1 MGFVLKKR
9 FTGVAAA
16 VCLLILT
23 LLPAGAFAESVTFDY
38 GMDKSYNNGRLLWD
52 GDKLLLDVYP
62 GEMPDEI
69 IFDLTGHAA
78 VTVTIRL
85 MGDVQF
91 PEMKVQNQSSSYY
104 NYSADLRFA
113 SGDGQPHQVQVR
125 KLFGTG
131 ADDDHLIVD
140 SGIDMTVNYA
150 SLGGSAGVNSY
161 LDLAE
166 DAKLTFEPMQE
177 DSGYWTSFNFDFV
190 QIGENALL
198 VNHSVLYDDGLPT
211 SITFAST
218 SPSAAGRFVI
228 EVNGAAVISNKDSS
242 ADLPQWLQD
251 LIKQNGWQ
259 FGPHESLQSNAKTIL
274 DQNGNIVTSFIL
286 YNHAHVAGSTP
297 TGVKVPTCTEDG
309 YTGDLVCVECGS
321 VIQAGSTIPKL
332 DHSYQ
337 NAVCVNC
344 GAPDPGAPVPPPSTG
359 DTTPLALW
367 LSLLALTGAC
377 LVFAGIRAKRSP
389 R

>member
-1 MGFVLKKR
+1 MA
-9 FTGVAAA
+9 VAL
-16 VCLLILT
+16 CLLILL

-38 GMDKSYNNGRLLWD
+38 GMDKSYNNGQLLWD
-52 GDKLLLDVYP
+52 RAKLILDVYP

-69 IFDLTGHAA
+69 IFDLTGHAD

-85 MGDVQF
+85 MGDVAF

-125 KLFGTG
+125 KLYGTG
-131 ADDDHLIVD
+131 CDNDQLIVD

-166 DAKLTFEPMQE
+166 DAKLTFEPMQ
-177 DSGYWTSFNFDFV
+177 GTSVNFDYV

-211 SITFAST
+211 SITFASA

-228 EVNGAAVISNKDSS
+228 EVNGAAIVSS
-242 ADLPQWLQD
+242 ADSLTNLPQWLQD

-259 FGPHESLQSNAKTIL
+259 FGHHESLQSDENTIL

-309 YTGDLVCVECGS
+309 YTGDLVCAECGS

-332 DHSYQ
+332 NHNYQ
-337 NAVCVNC
+337 NGVCVNC
-344 GAPDPGAPVPPPSTG
+344 GAPDPDAPVPVSPPSTG
-359 DTTPLALW
+359 DTAPLALW

-377 LVFAGIRAKRSP
+377 LIFAGIRAKHSP

>member
-85 MGDVQF
+85 MGDVAF

-125 KLFGTG
+125 KLYGTG
-131 ADDDHLIVD
+131 CDNDQLIVD

-166 DAKLTFEPMQE
+166 DAKLTFEPMQ
-177 DSGYWTSFNFDFV
+177 GTSFNFDYV

-198 VNHSVLYDDGLPT
+198 VNHSVLYNDGLPT

-228 EVNGAAVISNKDSS
+228 EVNGAAIVSS
-242 ADLPQWLQD
+242 ADSLTNLPQWLQD

-259 FGPHESLQSNAKTIL
+259 FGHHESLQSDENTIL
-274 DQNGNIVTSFIL
+274 DQNGNIVTSFTV
-286 YNHAHVAGSTP
+286 YNHAHVASSTP
-297 TGVKVPTCTEDG
+297 SGVKEPTCTEDG
-309 YTGDLVCVECGS
+309 YTGDLVCAECGS

-359 DTTPLALW
+359 DTAPLALW

>member
-38 GMDKSYNNGRLLWD
+38 GMDKSYNNGQLLWD
-52 GDKLLLDVYP
+52 GDKLILDVYP
-62 GEMPDEI
+62 GGMPDEI
-69 IFDLTGHAA
+69 IFDLTGHAD

-85 MGDVQF
+85 MGDVAF
-91 PEMKVQNQSSSYY
+91 PEVKVQNQSSSYY

-166 DAKLTFEPMQE
+166 DAKLTFEPMQ
-177 DSGYWTSFNFDFV
+177 GTSFNFDYV

-211 SITFAST
+211 KITFAST

-251 LIKQNGWQ
+251 LIEQNGWQ
-259 FGPHESLQSNAKTIL
+259 FGHHESLQSDENTIL
-274 DQNGNIVTSFIL
+274 DQNGNIVTSFTV
-286 YNHAHVAGSTP
+286 YNHAHIAGSEP
-297 TGVKVPTCTEDG
+297 TGVKAPTCTEDG
-309 YTGDLVCVECGS
+309 YTGDLVCAECGS
-321 VIQAGSTIPKL
+321 VMRAGSTIPKL
-332 DHSYQ
+332 NHNYQ
-337 NAVCVNC
+337 NGVCVNC
-344 GAPDPGAPVPPPSTG
+344 GAPDPDAPVPVSPPSTG
-359 DTTPLALW
+359 DTAPLALW
-367 LSLLALTGAC
+367 LSLMALTGAC
-377 LVFAGIRAKRSP
+377 LIFAGIRAKRSP

>member
-1 MGFVLKKR
+1 M
-9 FTGVAAA
+9 AAA

-69 IFDLTGHAA
+69 IFDLTGHAD

-85 MGDVQF
+85 MGDVAF
-91 PEMKVQNQSSSYY
+91 PEVKVQNQSSSYY
-104 NYSADLRFA
+104 NYSANICFA
-113 SGDGQPHQVQVR
+113 SGDGQPHQVHVR
-125 KLFGTG
+125 ELFGTG
-131 ADDDHLIVD
+131 ADNDHLIVD

-166 DAKLTFEPMQE
+166 DAKLTFEPMQ
-177 DSGYWTSFNFDFV
+177 GTSFNFDYV

-211 SITFAST
+211 SITFASA

-228 EVNGAAVISNKDSS
+228 EVNGAAIVSS
-242 ADLPQWLQD
+242 ADSLTNLPQWLQE
-251 LIKQNGWQ
+251 LIEQNGWQ
-259 FGPHESLQSNAKTIL
+259 FGHHESLQSDENTIL
-274 DQNGNIVTSFIL
+274 DQNGNIVTSFTV

-297 TGVKVPTCTEDG
+297 SGVKEPTCTENG
-309 YTGDLVCVECGS
+309 YTGDLVCAECGS

-332 DHSYQ
+332 NHNYQ
-337 NAVCVNC
+337 NGVCVNC
-344 GAPDPGAPVPPPSTG
+344 GAPDPDAPVPVSPPSMG

>member
-1 MGFVLKKR
+1 M
-9 FTGVAAA
+9 AAA

-85 MGDVQF
+85 MGDVAF
-91 PEMKVQNQSSSYY
+91 PEMKVQNQNSSYY

-125 KLFGTG
+125 KLFGIG

-166 DAKLTFEPMQE
+166 DAKLTFEPMQ
-177 DSGYWTSFNFDFV
+177 GTSFNFDYV

-198 VNHSVLYDDGLPT
+198 VNHSVLYNDGLPT

-228 EVNGAAVISNKDSS
+228 EVNGAAIVSS
-242 ADLPQWLQD
+242 ADSLTNLPQWLQD

-259 FGPHESLQSNAKTIL
+259 FGHHESLQSDENTIL

-297 TGVKVPTCTEDG
+297 SGVKEPTCTENG
-309 YTGDLVCVECGS
+309 YTGDLVCAECGS

-344 GAPDPGAPVPPPSTG
+344 GAPDPDAPVPVSPPSTG
-359 DTTPLALW
+359 DTAPLALW
-367 LSLLALTGAC
+367 LSLMALTGAC
-377 LVFAGIRAKRSP
+377 LIFAGIRAKRSP

>member
-85 MGDVQF
+85 MGDVAF
-91 PEMKVQNQSSSYY
+91 PEMKVQNQNSSYY

-125 KLFGTG
+125 KLFGIG

-166 DAKLTFEPMQE
+166 DAKLTFEPMQ
-177 DSGYWTSFNFDFV
+177 GTSFNFDYV

-198 VNHSVLYDDGLPT
+198 VNHSVLYNDGLPT

-228 EVNGAAVISNKDSS
+228 EVNGAAIVSS
-242 ADLPQWLQD
+242 ADSLTNLPQWLQD

-259 FGPHESLQSNAKTIL
+259 FGHHESLQSDENTIL

-297 TGVKVPTCTEDG
+297 SGVKEPTCTENG
-309 YTGDLVCVECGS
+309 YTGDLVCAECGS

-344 GAPDPGAPVPPPSTG
+344 GAPDPDAPVPVSPPSTG
-359 DTTPLALW
+359 DTAPLALW
-367 LSLLALTGAC
+367 LSLMALTGAC
-377 LVFAGIRAKRSP
+377 LIFAGIRAKRSP

>member
-1 MGFVLKKR
+1 M
-9 FTGVAAA
+9 
-16 VCLLILT
+16 
-23 LLPAGAFAESVTFDY
+23 
-38 GMDKSYNNGRLLWD
+38 
-52 GDKLLLDVYP
+52 
-62 GEMPDEI
+62 
-69 IFDLTGHAA
+69 
-78 VTVTIRL
+78 
-85 MGDVQF
+85 
-91 PEMKVQNQSSSYY
+91 
-104 NYSADLRFA
+104 
-113 SGDGQPHQVQVR
+113 QVR
-125 KLFGTG
+125 KLYGTG
-131 ADDDHLIVD
+131 CDNDQLIVD
-140 SGIDMTVNYA
+140 SGIDMVLNYIN
-150 SLGGSAGVNSY
+150 LGGSGGVNSY
-161 LDLAE
+161 LVLED

-211 SITFAST
+211 KITFASA

-259 FGPHESLQSNAKTIL
+259 FGHHESLQSDENTIL
-274 DQNGNIVTSFIL
+274 DQNGNIVTSFTV

-297 TGVKVPTCTEDG
+297 SGVKEPTCTENG
-309 YTGDLVCVECGS
+309 YTGDLVCAECGS

-332 DHSYQ
+332 NHNYQ
-337 NAVCVNC
+337 NGVCVNC
-344 GAPDPGAPVPPPSTG
+344 GAPDPDAPVPVSPPSTG

>member
-1 MGFVLKKR
+1 
-9 FTGVAAA
+9 
-16 VCLLILT
+16 
-23 LLPAGAFAESVTFDY
+23 
-38 GMDKSYNNGRLLWD
+38 
-52 GDKLLLDVYP
+52 
-62 GEMPDEI
+62 MPDEI
-69 IFDLTGHAA
+69 IFDLTGHAD

-85 MGDVQF
+85 MGDVAF

-166 DAKLTFEPMQE
+166 DAKLTFEPMQ
-177 DSGYWTSFNFDFV
+177 GTSFNFDYV

-198 VNHSVLYDDGLPT
+198 VNHSVLYNDGLPT
-211 SITFAST
+211 SITFASA
-218 SPSAAGRFVI
+218 SPSTAGRFVI

-259 FGPHESLQSNAKTIL
+259 FGHHESLQSDENTIL
-274 DQNGNIVTSFIL
+274 DQNGNIVTSFTV

-297 TGVKVPTCTEDG
+297 SGVKEPTCTENG
-309 YTGDLVCVECGS
+309 YTGDLVCAECGS

-332 DHSYQ
+332 NHNYQ
-337 NAVCVNC
+337 NGVCVNC
-344 GAPDPGAPVPPPSTG
+344 GAPDPDAPVPVSPPSMG

-377 LVFAGIRAKRSP
+377 LIFAGIRAKHSP

>member
-85 MGDVQF
+85 MGDVAF
-91 PEMKVQNQSSSYY
+91 PEMKVQNQNSSYY

-166 DAKLTFEPMQE
+166 DAKLTFEPMQ
-177 DSGYWTSFNFDFV
+177 GTSFNFDYV

-211 SITFAST
+211 KITFASA

-228 EVNGAAVISNKDSS
+228 EVNGAAIVSS
-242 ADLPQWLQD
+242 ADSLTNLPQWLQE
-251 LIKQNGWQ
+251 LIEQNGWQ

-297 TGVKVPTCTEDG
+297 TGVKVPTCTENG
-309 YTGDLVCVECGS
+309 YTGDLVCAECGS

-359 DTTPLALW
+359 DTAPLALW

-377 LVFAGIRAKRSP
+377 LIFAGIRAKHSP

>member
-1 MGFVLKKR
+1 M
-9 FTGVAAA
+9 AAA

-85 MGDVQF
+85 MGDVAF
-91 PEMKVQNQSSSYY
+91 SEMKVQNQRSSYY

-166 DAKLTFEPMQE
+166 DAKLTFEPMQ
-177 DSGYWTSFNFDFV
+177 GTSFNFDYV

-211 SITFAST
+211 KITFASA

-259 FGPHESLQSNAKTIL
+259 FGHHESLQSDENTIL
-274 DQNGNIVTSFIL
+274 DQNGNIVTSFTV

-309 YTGDLVCVECGS
+309 YTGDLVCAECGS

-359 DTTPLALW
+359 DTAPLALW

-377 LVFAGIRAKRSP
+377 LIFAGIRAKHSP

>member
-1 MGFVLKKR
+1 MFASGA
-9 FTGVAAA
+9 VAL
-16 VCLLILT
+16 CLLIVL

-38 GMDKSYNNGRLLWD
+38 GIDKTYNDGQLLWD
-52 GDKLLLDVYP
+52 GDKLILEVYP
-62 GEMPDEI
+62 GGMPDEI
-69 IFDLTGHAA
+69 IFDLKGNSNK
-78 VTVTIRL
+78 TVTLRL
-85 MGDVQF
+85 MGDVAF
-91 PEMKVQNQSSSYY
+91 PYIKVQNQSASYY
-104 NYSADLRFA
+104 NYSANICFA

-166 DAKLTFEPMQE
+166 DAKLTFEPMQ
-177 DSGYWTSFNFDFV
+177 GTSFNFDYV

-211 SITFAST
+211 KITFAST
-218 SPSAAGRFVI
+218 FPSTAGRFVI

-259 FGPHESLQSNAKTIL
+259 FGHHESLQSDENTIL
-274 DQNGNIVTSFIL
+274 DQNGNIVTSFTV

-297 TGVKVPTCTEDG
+297 TGVKEPTCTENG
-309 YTGDLVCVECGS
+309 YTGDLVCAECGS

-332 DHSYQ
+332 NHNYQ
-337 NAVCVNC
+337 NGVCVNC
-344 GAPDPGAPVPPPSTG
+344 GAPDPDAPVPVSPPSTG